1 MRKDIEEKYLSQ
13 ASILK
18 AIAHPSR
25 LAIIDAIKDKEL
37 CVCELQEIVGSDIS
51 TVSKHLSVL
60 KNAGL
65 VAQRKENNRVFYK
78 LRYKCILSFISC
90 IRSEEK

>member
-1 MRKDIEEKYLSQ
+1 MREEIEKKYLFQ
-13 ASILK
+13 ANILK
-18 AIAHPSR
+18 AMAHPSR

-65 VAQRKENNRVFYK
+65 VNQRKENNRVFYK
-78 LRYKCILSFISC
+78 LRYKCVLSFMTC
-90 IRSEEK
+90 LRF